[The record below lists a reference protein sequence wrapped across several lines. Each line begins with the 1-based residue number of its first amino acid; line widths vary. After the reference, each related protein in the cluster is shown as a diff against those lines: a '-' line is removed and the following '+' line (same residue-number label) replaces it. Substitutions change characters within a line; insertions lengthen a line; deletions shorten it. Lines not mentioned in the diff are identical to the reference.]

1 MLSSVPAPQ
10 IAIGELLWDM
20 LPSGPRLGGTTT
32 NFAVLS
38 ARLGEYAALISCV
51 GEDELGQEAVDRLQG
66 LTSGESER
74 NHLDLT
80 GIQRSSDLPTGTVS
94 VTLDGEGRPRYGI
107 NSPVAWDAIAVNP
120 ALIALASGAAVICFG
135 TLAQRH
141 EASRSSIRSLIEAA
155 GPDCTRVCDLNLRMP
170 FCSEEVVRWSLAH
183 TDVLKVSDEELS
195 EVGRL
200 LGDPVITQG
209 LAGAK
214 DSAESLTSAATDCA
228 AALLGIAPQC
238 KLVAITLGPHGS
250 LLMDRKRSF
259 RHNGYVVKVV
269 DTIGAGDAFTAGLVH
284 AYLQGAT
291 LEGISAV
298 SNRCGSHVASQP
310 GATPELPEELR
321 QEIRRLL
328 GQGGSE

>member
-1 MLSSVPAPQ
+1 MHSSASAPS

-51 GEDELGQEAVDRLQG
+51 GDDELGRTALERLA
-66 LTSGESER
+66 LLAADETER
-74 NHLDLT
+74 AHLDLS
-80 GIQRSSDLPTGTVS
+80 GIQTSSALPTGTVS
-94 VTLDGEGRPRYGI
+94 VTLDSEGRPRYGI
-107 NSPVAWDAIAVNP
+107 DSSVAWDAIALTPVLLER
-120 ALIALASGAAVICFG
+120 ARTAAVICFG

-141 EASRSSIRSLIEAA
+141 EASRTSIRSLIEAS
-155 GPDCTRVCDLNLRMP
+155 GPQTVRVCDLNLRAP
-170 FCSEEVVRWSLAH
+170 FCNEEVVRWSLAH

-200 LGDPVITQG
+200 LGDPVITKG
-209 LAGAK
+209 LSGAS
-214 DSAESLTSAATDCA
+214 DSAALTAAAQACA
-228 AALLGIAPQC
+228 AALLQIAPQC

-250 LLMDRKRSF
+250 LLQNRTGSV
-259 RHNGYVVKVV
+259 RHPGFVVKVV

-284 AYLQGAT
+284 AYLHGAS
-291 LEGISAV
+291 LDGISAV

-310 GATPELPEELR
+310 GATPELPEALR
-321 QEIRRLL
+321 QEIRAILA
-328 GQGGSE
+328 GSSPA

>member
-1 MLSSVPAPQ
+1 MHSNASAPSL
-10 IAIGELLWDM
+10 AIGELLWDM

-51 GEDELGQEAVDRLQG
+51 GDDELGREAIARLRHV
-66 LTSGESER
+66 TASEAER
-74 NHLDLT
+74 AHLDLS
-80 GIQRSSDLPTGTVS
+80 GIQTSSVLPTGTVS
-94 VTLDGEGRPRYGI
+94 VTLDSEGRPKYGI
-107 NSPVAWDAIAVNP
+107 DSPVAWDAIAVTP
-120 ALIALASGAAVICFG
+120 ALIERARTAAVICFG

-141 EASRSSIRSLIEAA
+141 GASRAAIRSLLQAA
-155 GPDCTRVCDLNLRMP
+155 GPDTVRVCDLNLRAP
-170 FCSEEVVRWSLAH
+170 FCSEEVVRWSLGH

-200 LGDPVITQG
+200 LGDAVIARG
-209 LAGAK
+209 LKEAT
-214 DSAESLTSAATDCA
+214 DSDALTEAATACA
-228 AALLGIAPQC
+228 SALLKTAPQC
-238 KLVAITLGPHGS
+238 RLVAITLGPHGS
-250 LLMDRKRSF
+250 LLQDRTRGV
-259 RHNGYVVKVV
+259 RHMGFVVKVV

-284 AYLQGAT
+284 AYLHGAS

-321 QEIRRLL
+321 REIREML
-328 GQGGSE
+328 SATVS